1 MQILDILKQGGS
13 RFVRRQKGGTQVG
26 ASWVVVD
33 DKLAYEKVC
42 AALREGAPEV
52 QQRLMSSTQ
61 KIRETIA
68 QEREQKR
75 VEKENGCN

>member
-1 MQILDILKQGGS
+1 
-13 RFVRRQKGGTQVG
+13 VG